1 MAPHKTRPDSTLDAP
16 EEPRDQCRPWR
27 GTLRF
32 RPQLQMRTLA
42 PAATIEES
50 QVVHRDSR
58 GDWTS
63 LRPHERVPEVPIL
76 TREEPRHN

>member
-42 PAATIEES
+42 PAATAEEF
-50 QVVHRDSR
+50 R
-58 GDWTS
+58 GA
-63 LRPHERVPEVPIL
+63 L
-76 TREEPRHN
+76 TTRLETGHS